1 MKRVS
6 PPVRRLLLQDGNA
19 DMKQENVETIKH
31 VADGVAA
38 VTAIGTVMQFLP
50 AVAALFTIV
59 WTGMRITEMIAGKPF
74 AELIRRKKDAIDE

>member
-1 MKRVS
+1 M
-6 PPVRRLLLQDGNA
+6 N
-19 DMKQENVETIKH
+19 QEKVETIKH

-38 VTAIGTVMQFLP
+38 VTAIGTVMQLLP

-74 AELIRRKKDAIDE
+74 AELIRRKKDSSNAE